1 MCNFN
6 NINIKSDVFKFN
18 FEDDDFDF
26 ERRLKYYYS
35 STSDENVEKFKTD
48 GILTIL
54 TKDEYIEECRQISRF
69 IW

>member
-18 FEDDDFDF
+18 FDDDYAF
-26 ERRLKYYYS
+26 EERLKYYYS
-35 STSDENVEKFKTD
+35 STNDENVEKFKAD

-54 TKDEYIEECRQISRF
+54 TKDEYIEECQQTSRF

>member
-18 FEDDDFDF
+18 FEDDYDF
-26 ERRLKYYYS
+26 EKRLKYYYS
-35 STSDENVEKFKTD
+35 STIDENVEKFKVD

-54 TKDEYIEECRQISRF
+54 TKDEYIEECRQTSRF